1 MNKFSVL
8 AVAVSVGLSGCA
20 AAPPNTPGAGSG
32 DTYTPFVDVQGVDPA
47 RYSADLASCRS
58 YAQQI
63 DPNKQAMQ
71 GMLAGIIV
79 GALVGA
85 AVGGSGRH
93 AEYGAGYGGTVGVMS
108 GGGRAVLKQE
118 TIIAN
123 CLAGRGYRVLEG
135 ATVGTN
141 PSAPS
146 PYTYGAA
153 PVVAPTQIPVV
164 TPVVATPVPVA
175 GVAPYSGIIQPT
187 VTPRPVSEPV
197 GQDSGNVERIAKGQA
212 CHTDPKARLTAKG
225 PGFETYAVACSNGDS
240 WTYRCEFGNCRKLQ

>member
-1 MNKFSVL
+1 MNKFSVIV
-8 AVAVSVGLSGCA
+8 VAVSVALSGCA

-32 DTYTPFVDVQGVDPA
+32 DTYTPFVDVHGVDPA
-47 RYSADLASCRS
+47 RYSSDLASCRS

-63 DPNKQAMQ
+63 DPNKAAMQ

-93 AEYGAGYGGTVGVMS
+93 AEYGATYGGGA
-108 GGGRAVLKQE
+108 GLGAAGGRAVLKQE

-153 PVVAPTQIPVV
+153 PAVMPSQMPVA
-164 TPVVATPVPVA
+164 TPVVATPIPA
-175 GVAPYSGIIQPT
+175 AAPYNGVIQPT
-187 VTPRPVSEPV
+187 VTQRPPTEPV
-197 GQDSGNVERIAKGQA
+197 GQDSGNVERIARGEA
-212 CHTDPKARLTAKG
+212 CSADPKARLTAKG
-225 PGFETYAVACSNGDS
+225 PGFETYAVACSSGDS